1 MRTHNGRDFFINKL
15 LYKKSRKNK
24 ALILFDYSY
33 YNKNAKL
40 LLGAIY

>member
-24 ALILFDYSY
+24 ALNLFDYSY

>member
-1 MRTHNGRDFFINKL
+1 MRIYNWRDIFINKL
-15 LYKKSRKNK
+15 LYKKSRNNT
-24 ALILFDYSY
+24 ALVLFDYSY